1 MIGETPHIITD
12 SRDSKFAL
20 FEQDRLVDYFTESSG
35 EERLGQLAYARIT
48 QLFAAHHRAEI
59 TLPDGSAASLR
70 LSPKQPYKVGDIIPV
85 TVTAM
90 PRQHKP
96 WQAELGF
103 HRMGRLVMLHYGGAE
118 VRLSKKA
125 ANPAALTADVKSA
138 IEAALPEGWGAV
150 IKRGADVPNPDA
162 IIAEIEAL
170 LAPLP
175 LMTALP
181 AGQTAL
187 VYGGDDVWL
196 QAALALNGPAQIHV
210 NDDAALWDDI
220 DQMAANALALPYE
233 MANGARLFCE
243 VTQACTVIDVDS
255 GTSGLSPIAL
265 AEAALEEVLW
275 LIRLTSLSG
284 VILIDLPRLPF
295 KAQQKL
301 LDKFSTIALR
311 DRRHPEILGFSR
323 AGLLEITVRHGRA
336 PLTVRHPGL

>member
-20 FEQDRLVDYFTESSG
+20 CEQGRLVDYFIVSSG

-59 TLPDGSAASLR
+59 TLPDGTDASLR
-70 LSPKQPYKVGDIIPV
+70 LSPKQPYKVGDIIPM

-96 WQAELGF
+96 
-103 HRMGRLVMLHYGGAE
+103 
-118 VRLSKKA
+118 
-125 ANPAALTADVKSA
+125 
-138 IEAALPEGWGAV
+138 LPEGWGAV
-150 IKRGADVPNPDA
+150 IKRGTDVPNPDA

-175 LMTALP
+175 LIAALP
-181 AGQTAL
+181 ASQPTL
-187 VYGGDDVWL
+187 IYGGDEVRL